1 MPSDLHKALVAL
13 FRDRPTLAPELLQT
27 ALGVSV
33 PAYQRVRVVD
43 AKLGRLPPIQF
54 EADLVLELEATHTV
68 LSVILEVQ
76 LDYKR
81 AKKFSW
87 PSYVTNLEARTQQPA
102 CLLVVAPDEGLAA
115 WCRQPIEFG
124 LGSGVFTPRV
134 LGPSAVPVV
143 TDRAA
148 ARRAPE
154 LAVLSALAHG
164 NAPQGDL
171 VITAMLGGVGA
182 LDEARRDFYLNLV
195 ATQLNAAAR
204 AALEAR
210 MATGQA
216 DGELIDFMGQV
227 KARIARETE
236 AQLAPVLEAR
246 LAPVL
251 EARGEARAL
260 LTLLAA
266 RGLPV
271 SDAVRAQ
278 IVTCTDMATL
288 DRWIARAA
296 TATTADQV
304 VAAE

>member
-27 ALGVSV
+27 ALGVFV
-33 PAYQRVRVVD
+33 PAYQQVRVVET
-43 AKLGRLPPIQF
+43 KLGLLQPIQF
-54 EADLVLELEATHTV
+54 DADLVLSLEAEHTV
-68 LSVILEVQ
+68 FSVILEVQ
-76 LDYKR
+76 LAYKLAKKR
-81 AKKFSW
+81 AW
-87 PSYVTNLEARTQQPA
+87 PSYVTNLEARTQQPV

-124 LGSGVFTPRV
+124 GGSGVFTPRV

-143 TDRAA
+143 TDHAA
-148 ARRAPE
+148 AQKAPE

-164 NAPQGDL
+164 NAPHGDR

-195 ATQLNAAAR
+195 ATTLNEAAR

-227 KARIARETE
+227 RARITRETE
-236 AQLAPVLEAR
+236 AQ

-271 SDAVRAQ
+271 SDAVRTQ
-278 IVTCTDMATL
+278 IVTCTDLATL

-296 TATTADQV
+296 TATTAEQV
-304 VAAE
+304 VASE

>member
-1 MPSDLHKALVAL
+1 M
-13 FRDRPTLAPELLQT
+13 
-27 ALGVSV
+27 
-33 PAYQRVRVVD
+33 
-43 AKLGRLPPIQF
+43 
-54 EADLVLELEATHTV
+54 
-68 LSVILEVQ
+68 
-76 LDYKR
+76 
-81 AKKFSW
+81 
-87 PSYVTNLEARTQQPA
+87 
-102 CLLVVAPDEGLAA
+102 
-115 WCRQPIEFG
+115 
-124 LGSGVFTPRV
+124 
-134 LGPSAVPVV
+134 GPSAVPVV
-143 TDRAA
+143 TDRVAA
-148 ARRAPE
+148 HKAPE

-164 NAPQGDL
+164 NAPHGDR

-227 KARIARETE
+227 KARIAREME

-251 EARGEARAL
+251 EARGEARGEARAL
-260 LTLLAA
+260 LTLLSA

-271 SDAVRAQ
+271 SDAVRTQ
-278 IVTCTDMATL
+278 IGTCTDLATL

-296 TATTADQV
+296 TATTAEQV